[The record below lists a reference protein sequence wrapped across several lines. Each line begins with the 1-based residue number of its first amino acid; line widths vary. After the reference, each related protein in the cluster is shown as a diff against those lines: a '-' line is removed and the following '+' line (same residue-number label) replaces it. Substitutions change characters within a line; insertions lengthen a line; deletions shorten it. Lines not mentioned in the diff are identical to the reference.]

1 MQEIAITLITLG
13 GLMMLGLVT
22 DLLGRHTPLP
32 RVTLLLAFGFII
44 GPSGMAWLPQI
55 EPQLFYLL
63 SSIALVMIGFLIGG
77 TLTRSTL
84 KRHGRR
90 VLTVSSA
97 MVIATVAIVALGLV
111 LLDVP
116 VEVALLL
123 AGIAPATAPAATTD
137 VVHEAGAEGPFSQT
151 LIGIVAVDDAWGL
164 IAFTLMLAT
173 VHLLNGDGGVA
184 SVMLGSLRELGG
196 ALVLGTVLG
205 VPMAYLSGRVSS
217 GEPLQAEALG
227 MVFLC
232 GGLALWLEV
241 SFILAAMVM
250 GAVVT
255 NLARHHRRP
264 FHAIEGIEWPFL
276 VLFFVLAG
284 ASLDIEALRLAG
296 AGLVGYV
303 LLRVLGRLLGA
314 WLGGALCRDDPA
326 QRWWLGLAM
335 LPQAGVA
342 LGMALV
348 AMQRL
353 PTLGLTILPVV
364 VGATIIFEIVGPVLT
379 RLALHRVGEIPKV
392 AGSARR
398 DC

>member
-1 MQEIAITLITLG
+1 MRDIAIALITLG
-13 GLMMLGLVT
+13 GVMMLGLVT

-32 RVTLLLAFGFII
+32 RVTLLLMFGFAI
-44 GPSGMAWLPQI
+44 GPSGVAVLPEI
-55 EPQLFYLL
+55 APELFYLL

-77 TLTRSTL
+77 TLTRASL
-84 KRHGRR
+84 KLHGRR
-90 VLTVSSA
+90 VLTVSTA
-97 MVIATVAIVALGLV
+97 MVVTTVVVVAVGLIGLG
-111 LLDVP
+111 VP
-116 VEVALLL
+116 IEVALLL

-137 VVHEAGAEGPFSQT
+137 VVHEIGAKGPFSET

-164 IAFTLMLAT
+164 IAFTMMLAAI
-173 VHLLNGDGGVA
+173 HILDGNMGMTAVI
-184 SVMLGSLRELGG
+184 LDGLWELGG
-196 ALVLGTVLG
+196 ALILGTLLG
-205 VPMAYLSGRVSS
+205 IPMAYLSGRLSA

-232 GGLALWLEV
+232 GGLALLLEV

-284 ASLDIEALRLAG
+284 ASLKVDALWLAG
-296 AGLVGYV
+296 WGLFAYV
-303 LLRVLGRLLGA
+303 ILRVLGRLLGA

-326 QRWWLGLAM
+326 QRWWMGLAM

-348 AMQRL
+348 AAQRL
-353 PTLGLTILPVV
+353 PTLGEIIIPVV
-364 VGATIIFEIVGPVLT
+364 VGATVIFELIGPVFT
-379 RLALHRVGEIPKV
+379 RLALRRVGEAPN
-392 AGSARR
+392 AARSVG
-398 DC
+398 DDN

>member
-13 GLMMLGLVT
+13 ALMMLGLVT

-32 RVTLLLAFGFII
+32 RVTLLLAFGFLI
-44 GPSGMAWLPQI
+44 GPSGMGLLPEI
-55 EPQLFYLL
+55 EPQDFYLL
-63 SSIALVMIGFLIGG
+63 SSIALMMIGFLIGG
-77 TLTRSTL
+77 TLTRASF

-90 VLTVSSA
+90 VITVSTT
-97 MVIATVAIVALGLV
+97 MVVVTATIVGLGLV
-111 LLDVP
+111 LLGVP
-116 VEVALLL
+116 VEIALLL
-123 AGIAPATAPAATTD
+123 AGIATATAPAATAD
-137 VVHEAGAEGPFSQT
+137 VVHETSAQGPFSQT

-164 IAFTLMLAT
+164 IAFSLMLAA
-173 VHLLNGDGGVA
+173 VHLINGDGGTA
-184 SVMLGSLRELGG
+184 DVMLVSLWELGG
-196 ALVLGTVLG
+196 ALILGTLLG
-205 VPMAYLSGRVSS
+205 IPMAYLSGRISA

-284 ASLDIEALRLAG
+284 ASLEIEALWLAG
-296 AGLVGYV
+296 SWLIGYV
-303 LLRVLGRLLGA
+303 ILRVLGRLLGA

-326 QRWWLGLAM
+326 QRWWMGLAM

-353 PTLGLTILPVV
+353 PALGEVILPVI
-364 VGATIIFEIVGPVLT
+364 VGATVIFELVGPVLT
-379 RLALHRVGEIPKV
+379 RLALHRVGEAPKTTS
-392 AGSARR
+392 SANG
-398 DC
+398 DN

>member
-1 MQEIAITLITLG
+1 MQETAIIIITLG
-13 GLMMLGLVT
+13 GLMLLGLVT

-32 RVTLLLAFGFII
+32 RVTLLLAFGFTI
-44 GPSGMAWLPQI
+44 GPSGIALLPEI
-55 EPQLFYLL
+55 EPQLFHLL
-63 SSIALVMIGFLIGG
+63 STVALVMIGFLIGG
-77 TLTRSTL
+77 TLTRSSL

-90 VLTVSSA
+90 VLTVSTT
-97 MVIATVAIVALGLV
+97 MVIVTAAIVAIGLMLLG
-111 LLDVP
+111 VP

-123 AGIAPATAPAATTD
+123 GGIAPATDPAATAD
-137 VVHEAGAEGPFSQT
+137 VVHETRAKGPFSDT

-164 IAFTLMLAT
+164 IAFTLMLAG
-173 VHLLNGDGGVA
+173 VHLLDGQGGIGAV
-184 SVMLGSLRELGG
+184 VLGGLRELGG
-196 ALVLGTVLG
+196 ALVLGTLLG
-205 VPMAYLSGRVSS
+205 IPMAYLSGRISA

-255 NLARHHRRP
+255 NLARHHKRP

-284 ASLDIEALRLAG
+284 ASLKIDALWVAG
-296 AGLVGYV
+296 FGMLGYLV
-303 LLRVLGRLLGA
+303 LRVLGRLLGA
-314 WLGGALCRDDPA
+314 WLGGALCRDEPA
-326 QRWWLGLAM
+326 QRWWMGLAM

-353 PTLGLTILPVV
+353 PDVGVIIVPVV
-364 VGATIIFEIVGPVLT
+364 VGATVLFEIAGPVLT
-379 RLALHRVGEIPKV
+379 RLALRRVGE
-392 AGSARR
+392 AHESFGSATGGR
-398 DC
+398 

>member
-1 MQEIAITLITLG
+1 MRDIAIALITLG
-13 GLMMLGLVT
+13 GVMMLGLVT

-32 RVTLLLAFGFII
+32 RVTLLLMFGFAI
-44 GPSGMAWLPQI
+44 GPSGMAVLPEI
-55 EPQLFYLL
+55 APELFYLL

-77 TLTRSTL
+77 TLTRASL

-90 VLTVSSA
+90 VLTVSTA
-97 MVIATVAIVALGLV
+97 MVVTTVVVVAVGLIGLG
-111 LLDVP
+111 VP
-116 VEVALLL
+116 IEVALLL

-137 VVHEAGAEGPFSQT
+137 VVHEIGAKGPFSET

-164 IAFTLMLAT
+164 IAFTMMLAAI
-173 VHLLNGDGGVA
+173 HILDGNMGMTAVI
-184 SVMLGSLRELGG
+184 LDGLWELGG
-196 ALVLGTVLG
+196 ALILGTLLG
-205 VPMAYLSGRVSS
+205 IPMAYLSGRISA

-232 GGLALWLEV
+232 GGLALLLEV

-284 ASLDIEALRLAG
+284 ASLKVDALWLAG
-296 AGLVGYV
+296 WGLFAYV
-303 LLRVLGRLLGA
+303 ILRVLGRLLGA

-326 QRWWLGLAM
+326 QRWWMGLAM

-348 AMQRL
+348 AAQRL
-353 PTLGLTILPVV
+353 PTLGEIIIPVV
-364 VGATIIFEIVGPVLT
+364 VGATVIFELIGPVFT
-379 RLALHRVGEIPKV
+379 RLALRRVGEAPN
-392 AGSARR
+392 AARSVG
-398 DC
+398 DDN

>member
-1 MQEIAITLITLG
+1 MQPIAITLITLG
-13 GLMMLGLVT
+13 GVMMLGLVT

-32 RVTLLLAFGFII
+32 RVTLLLIFGFVI
-44 GPSGMAWLPQI
+44 GPSGLAWLPEI

-77 TLTRSTL
+77 TLTRSSL
-84 KRHGRR
+84 KQHGRR
-90 VLTVSSA
+90 VLTVA
-97 MVIATVAIVALGLV
+97 TTMVVATAILVALGLV
-111 LLDVP
+111 LLGVP

-123 AGIAPATAPAATTD
+123 AGIATATAPAATAD
-137 VVHEAGAEGPFSQT
+137 VVHETGAKGPFSQT

-164 IAFTLMLAT
+164 MVFTLMLAA
-173 VHLLNGDGGVA
+173 VQFMNGDAGYATVVLGG
-184 SVMLGSLRELGG
+184 LWELGG
-196 ALVLGTVLG
+196 AAILGAALG
-205 VPMAYLSGRVSS
+205 VPMAYLSGRVSK
-217 GEPLQAEALG
+217 GEPLQVEALG

-284 ASLDIEALRLAG
+284 AALEIDELWLAG
-296 AGLVGYV
+296 SGLLAYV
-303 LLRVLGRLLGA
+303 CLRVLGRLLGA
-314 WLGGALCRDDPA
+314 WLGGMLCGDEPA
-326 QRWWLGLAM
+326 QRLWMGLAM

-353 PTLGLTILPVV
+353 PTLGEIIVPVV
-364 VGATIIFEIVGPVLT
+364 VGATVIFEVIGPVFT
-379 RLALHRVGEIPKV
+379 RVALRRVGETPNGADS
-392 AGSARR
+392 AGGS
-398 DC
+398 D

>member
-1 MQEIAITLITLG
+1 MRDIAIALITLG
-13 GLMMLGLVT
+13 GVMMLGLVT

-32 RVTLLLAFGFII
+32 RVTLLLMFGFAI
-44 GPSGMAWLPQI
+44 GPSGVAVLPEI
-55 EPQLFYLL
+55 APELFYLL

-77 TLTRSTL
+77 TLTRASL
-84 KRHGRR
+84 KLHGRR
-90 VLTVSSA
+90 VLTVSTA
-97 MVIATVAIVALGLV
+97 MVVTTVVVVAVGLIGLG
-111 LLDVP
+111 VP
-116 VEVALLL
+116 IEVALLL

-137 VVHEAGAEGPFSQT
+137 VVHEIGAKGPFSET

-164 IAFTLMLAT
+164 IAFTMMLAAI
-173 VHLLNGDGGVA
+173 HILDGNMGMTAVI
-184 SVMLGSLRELGG
+184 LDGLWELGG
-196 ALVLGTVLG
+196 ALILGTLLG
-205 VPMAYLSGRVSS
+205 IPMAYLSGRISA

-232 GGLALWLEV
+232 GGLALLLEV

-284 ASLDIEALRLAG
+284 ASLKVDALWLAG
-296 AGLVGYV
+296 WGLFAYV
-303 LLRVLGRLLGA
+303 ILRVLGRLLGA

-326 QRWWLGLAM
+326 QRWWMGLAM

-348 AMQRL
+348 AAQRL
-353 PTLGLTILPVV
+353 PTLGEIIIPVV
-364 VGATIIFEIVGPVLT
+364 VGATVIFELIGPVLT
-379 RLALHRVGEIPKV
+379 RLALRRVGEAPN
-392 AGSARR
+392 AARSVG
-398 DC
+398 DDN